1 MLISASQCRM
11 ARAALG
17 LSLRELAAAAG
28 VSVNTLSRI
37 EGDGNVTSR
46 TLAKVQQILAREG
59 ILFQRDGSVS
69 VSERRL
75 AG

>member
-17 LSLRELAAAAG
+17 LSLRELATAAG

-37 EGDGNVTSR
+37 EGDGNVTSK
-46 TLAKVQQILAREG
+46 TLAKVQQILASEG

-69 VSERRL
+69 LTERRPP
-75 AG
+75 